1 MDSES
6 ARAAAHY
13 LARARLDRIRLD
25 ALSSDLAPG
34 DEDAAYIVQDALHER
49 LAEAGK
55 GAVSG
60 HKIGCTTPIMQSF
73 LGIDNPCAGGVFEK
87 TAHHRS
93 GTFAF
98 DKLLHPGVECELAVR
113 LGADLLPGDAPF
125 DAVSVAGAVD
135 TVTPGIEVVDDR
147 WVDYK
152 SMETP
157 SLIADDFFGAG
168 CVLGDG
174 PSNWQ
179 EMNLADVTGSMTING
194 ELVGAGSGAA
204 ILDHPLSALA
214 WLANLMARRG
224 RSLRAGEFVLLGSL
238 VETKWVER
246 GDLVEIDLGSLG
258 GATAHFV

>member
-1 MDSES
+1 LE
-6 ARAAAHY
+6 
-13 LARARLDRIRLD
+13 
-25 ALSSDLAPG
+25 ALGPDVAPG
-34 DEDAAYIVQDALHER
+34 DEDGAYVVQDSLHET
-49 LAEAGK
+49 LIEAGK
-55 GAVSG
+55 EAVSG
-60 HKIGCTTPIMQSF
+60 YKIGCTTPIMQRY
-73 LGIDNPCAGGVFEK
+73 LGIDSPCAGGVFEP

-98 DKLLHPGVECELAVR
+98 DTLLHPGVECELAVR
-113 LGADLLPGDAPF
+113 LSTDLMPDNAPF
-125 DAVSVAGAVD
+125 DATSVADAVE
-135 TVTPGIEVVDDR
+135 TVTPAIEIVDDR

-152 SMETP
+152 AIDTP

-174 PSNWQ
+174 PSNWR
-179 EMNLADVTGSMTING
+179 ELNLTDVTGSMTING
-194 ELVGAGSGAA
+194 EHVGTGSGAA

-246 GDLVEIDLGSLG
+246 GDIVEIDLGGLG
-258 GATAHFV
+258 GATVRFV

>member
-1 MDSES
+1 MDSETT
-6 ARAAAHY
+6 RAAARY
-13 LARARLDRIRLD
+13 LARARLNQVRLE
-25 ALSSDLAPG
+25 ALSSDIAPG
-34 DEDAAYIVQDALHER
+34 DEDGAYVVQDALHET
-49 LAEAGK
+49 LIEAGK

-60 HKIGCTTPIMQSF
+60 HKIGCTTPIMQEY
-73 LGIDNPCAGGVFEK
+73 LGIDSPCAGGVFEP

-113 LGADLLPGDAPF
+113 LRSDLVPDSAPF
-125 DAVSVAGAVD
+125 DAASVVDAVE
-135 TVTPGIEVVDDR
+135 TVTPAIEIVDDR

-152 SMETP
+152 AIDTP

-174 PSNWQ
+174 PPTWQ
-179 EMNLADVTGSMTING
+179 DLDLRDVTGSMTING
-194 ELVGAGSGAA
+194 EHVGTGSGAA

-214 WLANLMARRG
+214 WLANLMAHRG

>member
-1 MDSES
+1 MNS
-6 ARAAAHY
+6 ATAKGAAHH
-13 LARARLDRIRLD
+13 LARARLERVRLD

-49 LAEAGK
+49 LTEAGK

-60 HKIGCTTPIMQSF
+60 HKIGCTTPIMQRY
-73 LGIDNPCAGGVFEK
+73 LGIDSPCAGGVFEE

-113 LGADLLPGDAPF
+113 LNADLVPGDAPF
-125 DAVSVAGAVD
+125 DAASVAGAVG
-135 TVTPGIEVVDDR
+135 TVGPGIEIVDDR
-147 WVDYK
+147 WVDY
-152 SMETP
+152 TTIDPP

-174 PSNWQ
+174 LSNWR
-179 EMNLADVTGSMTING
+179 ELDLAEVTGSMTING
-194 ELVGAGSGAA
+194 KHVGSGSGAA

-224 RSLRAGEFVLLGSL
+224 RFLRAGEFVLLGSL

-258 GATAHFV
+258 GATARFV